1 MYTLIVL
8 FFLLSIIASFLCSV
22 LEAVL
27 LSTSPAFAESQLEEN
42 PAVGLALVDFHKNI
56 DQPLSAILTL
66 NAIAHTV
73 GAIGVGAGGMQWQLP
88 PAYFQLSQVYS
99 GNRCP
104 EVTKTTSGNIY
115 TSG

>member
-88 PAYFQLSQVYS
+88 PAYFQLSHYF
-99 GNRCP
+99 
-104 EVTKTTSGNIY
+104 
-115 TSG
+115 